1 MTSALENMSAL
12 EVGERLRN
20 ARDTA
25 GFTQAAAAVAVNIA
39 RTTLVAIE
47 QGLRPVRMG
56 ELRALAKAYNTSI
69 NEMLRS
75 EAINVE
81 LTPKFRKLFHSQN
94 DPVEQAVRI
103 LSDLAKAEIELEGLL
118 GVRRIRN
125 YPPERP
131 ILSGDVRAQAEQ
143 DALELRQWLGLGYS
157 PITDLTTIL
166 EMELGV
172 RVYVRRL
179 DSRISGLFAY
189 DEVLGACIML
199 NASHPR
205 ERRSQTAAHELGHL
219 VSSRREAEILEQ
231 GQVDSSRE
239 ERYATA
245 FGIAFLMPVRA
256 VMQKFK
262 EVTLGADKLTRRH
275 VIVLA
280 HTFGVSREAIVR
292 RLEELKLTKPGTWDW
307 FEANGKI
314 TDEQAREVLGDL
326 VAPDT
331 QKADAGRPTT
341 LRLALIAGQA
351 WRRELL
357 SEGQLMRMLH
367 VDRVE
372 LRKMLD
378 DLELEE
384 GSEADGALLF
394 R

>member
-20 ARDTA
+20 ARDAA
-25 GFTQAAAAVAVNIA
+25 GFTQAAAAAAVNIS

-47 QGLRPVRMG
+47 QGLRPVRVS
-56 ELRALAKAYNTSI
+56 ELRALVKTYNTSI

-94 DPVEQAVRI
+94 DPVEQAVRS

-280 HTFGVSREAIVR
+280 HAFGVSREAMVR
-292 RLEELKLTKPGTWDW
+292 RLEELKLTKLGTWDW

-326 VAPDT
+326 VIPDN

>member
-1 MTSALENMSAL
+1 MTNALENLSALEI
-12 EVGERLRN
+12 GERLRK
-20 ARDTA
+20 ARDAA

-69 NEMLRS
+69 NEMLRR
-75 EAINVE
+75 EAVNVE
-81 LTPKFRKLFHSQN
+81 LAPKFRKLFHSQN
-94 DPVEQAVRI
+94 DPVEQAVRS

-219 VSSRREAEILEQ
+219 VSSRREAEILEL

-256 VMQKFK
+256 VMQKFN

-280 HTFGVSREAIVR
+280 HTLGVSREAIVR
-292 RLEELKLTKPGTWDW
+292 RLEELKLTKHGTWDW

-326 VAPDT
+326 VVPDT
-331 QKADAGRPTT
+331 QKLEAGRPTT
-341 LRLALIAGQA
+341 LRLSLIAGQA

>member
-20 ARDTA
+20 ARDAA
-25 GFTQAAAAVAVNIA
+25 GFTQAAAAAAVNIA

-47 QGLRPVRMG
+47 QGLRPVRVS
-56 ELRALAKAYNTSI
+56 ELRALVKTYNTSI

-94 DPVEQAVRI
+94 DPVEQAVRS
-103 LSDLAKAEIELEGLL
+103 LSDLAKAEVELEGLL

-157 PITDLTTIL
+157 PISDLTTIL

-199 NASHPR
+199 NANHPR

-219 VSSRREAEILEQ
+219 VSSRREAEILEL

-280 HTFGVSREAIVR
+280 HTFGVSREAMVR
-292 RLEELKLTKPGTWDW
+292 RLEELKLTKPSTWDW